1 MIMYPMDA
9 VFAKLVAIFAI
20 PDSANTSL
28 AMDRVPIAAPPE
40 MSNPD
45 VTILLFLNSRA
56 KAATNNTV
64 DKTPKTIPGI
74 SPSNEDAL
82 LVELDAIASTMYI
95 VSRLA
100 ATAAMS
106 RGTFFVALCAILYT
120 TSYFMRVKNSLN

>member
-1 MIMYPMDA
+1 MMYPMDA
-9 VFAKLVAIFAI
+9 AFAKLVAIFAI

-45 VTILLFLNSRA
+45 VMILLLLSSRM

-64 DKTPKTIPGI
+64 DETPKTIPGI
-74 SPSNEDAL
+74 SPSNEGSL
-82 LVELDAIASTMYI
+82 LVDLDSTASTMYI
-95 VSRLA
+95 ISRLA

-120 TSYFMRVKNSLN
+120 TSRSMRVKNSLN